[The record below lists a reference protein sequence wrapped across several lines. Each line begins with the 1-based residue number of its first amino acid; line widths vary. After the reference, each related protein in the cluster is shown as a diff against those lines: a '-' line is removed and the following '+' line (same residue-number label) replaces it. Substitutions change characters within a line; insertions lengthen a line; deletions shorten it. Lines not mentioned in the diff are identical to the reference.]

1 MKINKKLISLSISI
15 SLLTP
20 LIALACTA
28 KVTKKPNKPSDKAT
42 EQKEKELLK
51 LANGKTKLEKP
62 KVDISKEPNA
72 SRQVKEIYDAIF
84 LKYQEFTKIKVF
96 APKSYLNS
104 NRNEIKYQYRQ
115 KDSNT
120 FNATFFKDVSEN
132 LYDSN
137 YVKNQESNRPIKISS
152 KTHFDQYIINRF
164 KELNTY
170 GDFNDD
176 LQIKSLFEELYL
188 NNQDV
193 YQLLQENNIYIYQT
207 SKDNYKPEGE
217 FIVPLYKENK
227 LTINILYDLERSDLN
242 PTPKPL
248 EYAPP
253 SEVAVQYWE
262 VFVVKKTQSIEYN
275 KIARDNYESVAL
287 YKQRLEKWFE
297 EEFKNNN
304 S

>member
-1 MKINKKLISLSISI
+1 M
-15 SLLTP
+15 
-20 LIALACTA
+20 
-28 KVTKKPNKPSDKAT
+28 
-42 EQKEKELLK
+42 
-51 LANGKTKLEKP
+51 
-62 KVDISKEPNA
+62 
-72 SRQVKEIYDAIF
+72 
-84 LKYQEFTKIKVF
+84 
-96 APKSYLNS
+96 
-104 NRNEIKYQYRQ
+104 
-115 KDSNT
+115 
-120 FNATFFKDVSEN
+120 
-132 LYDSN
+132 
-137 YVKNQESNRPIKISS
+137 
-152 KTHFDQYIINRF
+152 
-164 KELNTY
+164 
-170 GDFNDD
+170 
-176 LQIKSLFEELYL
+176 
-188 NNQDV
+188 